1 MYVEMPR
8 GFKQKRNNGYSK
20 VLKLKKTLYG
30 IIQSPFY
37 FWKYMTAKLEAC
49 GLDQSIMDT

>member
-8 GFKQKRNNGYSK
+8 VFKQKRNNGYSK